1 MDRKES
7 ASVLD
12 PHCQFMKRSRLS
24 RVWLLIVPLAF
35 LGATP
40 GPSRVEKTVDTTAD
54 PLISLS
60 NLKGHVTVKGWEKS
74 QVHLVSVSAS
84 PRIEVDVEQF
94 PPSGRAAK
102 MHFATHI
109 LDPQLGDKS
118 TDYSLD
124 VPLGSSLQIR
134 NPEGSVQIQTLQGEA
149 SLDSVGGTISVSDVA
164 GHLAIRSIGGDIE
177 MVRHSGRV
185 EADSVNGS
193 VRIVSASSSRLRVST
208 TSGKIFYE
216 GDFLPGGVYELKD
229 YNGDMEILAPASA
242 SFEVNA
248 STVRGKVIA
257 DPDISFKPKRHPA
270 FRPPGSSSLFG
281 THNTG
286 SANLDLTSFSGTIR
300 IRRLP

>member
-54 PLISLS
+54 PLIS
-60 NLKGHVTVKGWEKS
+60 
-74 QVHLVSVSAS
+74 
-84 PRIEVDVEQF
+84 
-94 PPSGRAAK
+94 
-102 MHFATHI
+102 

-177 MVRHSGRV
+177 MVRPSGRV

-300 IRRLP
+300 IHRLP